1 MFFIRSLRGR
11 TLRIKTNTTHKS
23 INVSFSYRTK
33 GLYLGYKN
41 SSHTVLNITV
51 FTPVGMPSILNPINT
66 LCVIG
71 KRVLRL
77 SVCFWMLNGL

>member
-1 MFFIRSLRGR
+1 MFHFL
-11 TLRIKTNTTHKS
+11 TELRI
-23 INVSFSYRTK
+23 VF
-33 GLYLGYKN
+33 GLQN

-71 KRVLRL
+71 KESARL